1 MKERPLFHLRLGDS
15 STPLARRKSLLDTS
29 SSGGP
34 PPAGRGATTARSAAE
49 KEDERPPHLVSTCL
63 HSSVS
68 SAVAVGFERG
78 VVHVYYRQ
86 HEDRVRRSSEEERW
100 KRTVIYPTRAL
111 GSGVASPI
119 ESPAAAAVPPDITC
133 VAIAPGGGKLAVG
146 TSDGFVFVTQ
156 APPPPTGGS
165 PGTGWARGS
174 GFHHK
179 SHRGK
184 RINCLLWANSG
195 DQLYSVC
202 EGGTVVLARNLRPRR
217 GAPAAGPAGITGV
230 MQFLGVHQPDDSTKA
245 DTPASPQAIVVGHTG
260 SPGVSLDLGRTR
272 ASLPG
277 ATKGFLACD
286 VLLVMTRKQAVLFYF
301 AVGEDVSI
309 VAPHKTSVDLNVVD
323 HTTADTGQP
332 SGGNS
337 SRTPPPPP
345 PPSRTDFG
353 GCLWGPAQMPGVG
366 GSSSSSSTSSS
377 AVAGG
382 ARGRSSAGMRTPERR
397 ESCEALPAAA
407 AVAAAPRAVLFA
419 YVAQPGG
426 RLWRVGLS
434 DGEVESTHRP
444 LGVDEGGD
452 GLPVESGVELGE
464 MWAVDVGDA
473 RALLCWRS
481 GFTSKKGGEFALLDP
496 NTHSFVA
503 ACPGM
508 SGTVDVSGFVLSPLP
523 QSAGG
528 GSLQSIR
535 QRLEVLGGG
544 VRVLHGGDLA
554 KVTMLYHNAEG
565 EAWSTSSSE
574 AIEGWGAAL
583 SAEAAAR
590 TVQRAWR
597 ATRKGGGGGGGGMAA
612 DTTAVEGGDT
622 PPTATRDP
630 PLQLLMP
637 GDFPL
642 RGRGA
647 AVSAA
652 APPSSLPSVRDV
664 AAGYPD
670 SSAAAGLQLRDQAE
684 TAPAA
689 AAARGHRNREDRDD
703 SGGWVPES
711 LPSGNGDLGSGSSR
725 RRRGARSGSK
735 NFSVRDSIEALD
747 AADRALQLSSH
758 ARQASSPTS
767 GDRGEDTYWPTDESS
782 SRSRRT
788 DGGGVGGGSSGTPS
802 GSESDGGANAMCRG
816 SVALLRAA
824 WPVLPCPLSL
834 VRFSLPPGSPPVRGA
849 PACFP

>member
-1 MKERPLFHLRLGDS
+1 MKERLLFHLRLGDS
-15 STPLARRKSLLDTS
+15 SSPVARRKSLLDAS

-34 PPAGRGATTARSAAE
+34 PAGRGATTTARSAAE
-49 KEDERPPHLVSTCL
+49 KEHERPPHLVCTCL

-86 HEDRVRRSSEEERW
+86 HEDRVGRSSEEERW

-156 APPPPTGGS
+156 APPPPTGGR

-184 RINCLLWANSG
+184 RINCLLWDNSG
-195 DQLYSVC
+195 DHLYSVC

-217 GAPAAGPAGITGV
+217 VAPAPGPAGITGV
-230 MQFLGVHQPDDSTKA
+230 MQFLGVHQPDDFSKA

-309 VAPHKTSVDLNVVD
+309 FAPHKTSVDLNVVD
-323 HTTADTGQP
+323 YTTADTEQP
-332 SGGNS
+332 NSGNS

-366 GSSSSSSTSSS
+366 GS
-377 AVAGG
+377 GG
-382 ARGRSSAGMRTPERR
+382 IRRTPERR
-397 ESCEALPAAA
+397 ESYEALPAAA

-434 DGEVESTHRP
+434 DGEVESMHRP
-444 LGVDEGGD
+444 LGVDEGGG
-452 GLPVESGVELGE
+452 GLQVESGVELGE

-473 RALLCWRS
+473 WALLCWRS
-481 GFTSKKGGEFALLDP
+481 GFQSNKGGEFALLDP

-508 SGTVDVSGFVLSPLP
+508 SGTVDVSGFVLSPFL
-523 QSAGG
+523 QSEGG
-528 GSLQSIR
+528 GSLQSIS
-535 QRLEVLGGG
+535 QRLEVLEGG

-554 KVTMLYHNAEG
+554 KVTMLYHNKAG
-565 EAWSTSSSE
+565 EAGSTSSSE

-597 ATRKGGGGGGGGMAA
+597 ATRKGGGGMAA
-612 DTTAVEGGDT
+612 DTAVAEGGGI

-630 PLQLLMP
+630 PLQLLVP
-637 GDFPL
+637 GDFLL
-642 RGRGA
+642 RGRAAAAA
-647 AVSAA
+647 AV
-652 APPSSLPSVRDV
+652 APASSLPSLRDV

-670 SSAAAGLQLRDQAE
+670 SSVAAGLQLQDQAA

-689 AAARGHRNREDRDD
+689 AATRGHRNREDRDD
-703 SGGWVPES
+703 GGGRVPES
-711 LPSGNGDLGSGSSR
+711 LRSGNGGLSGGSSR
-725 RRRGARSGSK
+725 RRRGARSRSK
-735 NFSVRDSIEALD
+735 KFSVRDSIEALD

-767 GDRGEDTYWPTDESS
+767 GDRGEDTCWPTDESS

-788 DGGGVGGGSSGTPS
+788 GGGGSSGTPS
-802 GSESDGGANAMCRG
+802 GSESDGGADAMCRATD
-816 SVALLRAA
+816 ALIRQT
-824 WPVLPCPLSL
+824 WPVLHRTGSL
-834 VRFSLPPGSPPVRGA
+834 ENLALPPDSPPFRSA
-849 PACFP
+849 PASFPT

>member
-1 MKERPLFHLRLGDS
+1 MKERLLFHLRLGDS
-15 STPLARRKSLLDTS
+15 STPLARRKSLLDAS

-49 KEDERPPHLVSTCL
+49 KEDERPPHLVCTCL

-165 PGTGWARGS
+165 PGTRWARGS

-184 RINCLLWANSG
+184 RINCLLWDNSG

-230 MQFLGVHQPDDSTKA
+230 MQFLGVHQPDDTSKA

-260 SPGVSLDLGRTR
+260 SPGMSLDLGRTR

-332 SGGNS
+332 SGGIS

-353 GCLWGPAQMPGVG
+353 GCLWGPAQMLGVG
-366 GSSSSSSTSSS
+366 GSSSSSTSPS
-377 AVAGG
+377 AVASGV
-382 ARGRSSAGMRTPERR
+382 RGRSSGGIRRTPERR
-397 ESCEALPAAA
+397 ESHEALPAAA

-434 DGEVESTHRP
+434 DGEVESMHRP
-444 LGVDEGGD
+444 LGVDEGGG

-508 SGTVDVSGFVLSPLP
+508 SGTVDVSGFVLSPFP

-528 GSLQSIR
+528 DSLQSIR

-597 ATRKGGGGGGGGMAA
+597 ATRKGGGGMAA
-612 DTTAVEGGDT
+612 DTAVAEGGAT

-647 AVSAA
+647 AAAA
-652 APPSSLPSVRDV
+652 APASSLPSLRDV
-664 AAGYPD
+664 AAGYPE
-670 SSAAAGLQLRDQAE
+670 SSTAAGLQLQDQAA

-689 AAARGHRNREDRDD
+689 AAARGHRDREDQDD
-703 SGGWVPES
+703 GGGRVPGT
-711 LPSGNGDLGSGSSR
+711 LRGGDGGLGGGSSR
-725 RRRGARSGSK
+725 RGRGARSRSK
-735 NFSVRDSIEALD
+735 KFSVRDSIEALD

-758 ARQASSPTS
+758 SRHASSPTS

-782 SRSRRT
+782 SRSRRA
-788 DGGGVGGGSSGTPS
+788 GGSGGGSSGTPS
-802 GSESDGGANAMCRG
+802 GSESDGGANAMCRATD
-816 SVALLRAA
+816 ALIRQT
-824 WPVLPCPLSL
+824 WPVLHRTGSL
-834 VRFSLPPGSPPVRGA
+834 ENLALPPDSPPFRSA
-849 PACFP
+849 PASFPT

>member
-1 MKERPLFHLRLGDS
+1 MKERVLFHLRLGDS
-15 STPLARRKSLLDTS
+15 SSPLPRRKSLLDAS
-29 SSGGP
+29 SSGG

-49 KEDERPPHLVSTCL
+49 KEDERPPHLVCTCL

-86 HEDRVRRSSEEERW
+86 HEDRVGRSSEEERW

-165 PGTGWARGS
+165 PGTGWARAS

-184 RINCLLWANSG
+184 RINCLLWHNSG

-230 MQFLGVHQPDDSTKA
+230 MQFLGVHQPDDSSLA

-277 ATKGFLACD
+277 ATEGFLACD

-309 VAPHKTSVDLNVVD
+309 FAPHKTSVDLNVVD

-332 SGGNS
+332 SSGNS

-366 GSSSSSSTSSS
+366 GSSSSTSSS
-377 AVAGG
+377 AGASG
-382 ARGRSSAGMRTPERR
+382 ARGRSSGGMRRTPERR
-397 ESCEALPAAA
+397 ESYEALPAAA

-434 DGEVESTHRP
+434 DGEVESMHRP
-444 LGVDEGGD
+444 LGVDEGGGD
-452 GLPVESGVELGE
+452 LPVESGVELGE

-473 RALLCWRS
+473 R
-481 GFTSKKGGEFALLDP
+481 
-496 NTHSFVA
+496 
-503 ACPGM
+503 
-508 SGTVDVSGFVLSPLP
+508 
-523 QSAGG
+523 
-528 GSLQSIR
+528 
-535 QRLEVLGGG
+535 
-544 VRVLHGGDLA
+544 
-554 KVTMLYHNAEG
+554 
-565 EAWSTSSSE
+565 
-574 AIEGWGAAL
+574 
-583 SAEAAAR
+583 
-590 TVQRAWR
+590 
-597 ATRKGGGGGGGGMAA
+597 
-612 DTTAVEGGDT
+612 
-622 PPTATRDP
+622 
-630 PLQLLMP
+630 
-637 GDFPL
+637 
-642 RGRGA
+642 
-647 AVSAA
+647 
-652 APPSSLPSVRDV
+652 
-664 AAGYPD
+664 
-670 SSAAAGLQLRDQAE
+670 
-684 TAPAA
+684 
-689 AAARGHRNREDRDD
+689 
-703 SGGWVPES
+703 
-711 LPSGNGDLGSGSSR
+711 
-725 RRRGARSGSK
+725 
-735 NFSVRDSIEALD
+735 
-747 AADRALQLSSH
+747 
-758 ARQASSPTS
+758 
-767 GDRGEDTYWPTDESS
+767 
-782 SRSRRT
+782 
-788 DGGGVGGGSSGTPS
+788 
-802 GSESDGGANAMCRG
+802 
-816 SVALLRAA
+816 
-824 WPVLPCPLSL
+824 
-834 VRFSLPPGSPPVRGA
+834 
-849 PACFP
+849 